1 MKEFTPSPDF
11 VQNTMAAIQSIEDKT
26 PRLSWHTAI
35 GLFAGYS
42 GAAGA
47 LLIGI
52 ANLLRLLTALYAPVV
67 CH

>member
-11 VQNTMAAIQSIEDKT
+11 VGNTMAAIQSIEEKM
-26 PRLSWHTAI
+26 PRLSRHAAI
-35 GLFAGYS
+35 GLFAGYA

-52 ANLLRLLTALYAPVV
+52 VNLLRLLAALYAPVV
-67 CH
+67 SH